1 MAVDFSA
8 HRVIASLAMSGLSLN
23 MLRLAK
29 QDDTE
34 VAMKL
39 EEQGEPS
46 APDDVQSYKHRAV
59 VYSALL
65 SGAAALVYLSKSEG

>member
-8 HRVIASLAMSGLSLN
+8 HRVLASLVMSGLSLN

-34 VAMKL
+34 IAMKL
-39 EEQGEPS
+39 KDRGALS

-65 SGAAALVYLSKSEG
+65 SGTAALVYLSKSEG